1 MSEEVAEGAPQTA
14 RYATGAMFGV
24 SAVTVWATWL
34 VVTRLG
40 VTTTLA
46 VYDLTMLRFGA
57 AGLLLFPIVL
67 RKGLALERLGALR
80 LFILVCSAGA
90 PYVLVAAS
98 GLKLAPVAHAG
109 ALLPGSMPLFVALL
123 SFLLTRERFGA
134 SRLIG
139 YALIAIGGAAIAG
152 PTALSFGDTQMGH
165 ILLLIGAFVW
175 AGYAIVLRASGLD
188 SLHAAALVST
198 GSLILYGPVYLA
210 FHGLHGMD
218 APLRDIVIQ
227 TLFQG
232 VMVSIVAL
240 FLFGK
245 GIELLGASAGAAF
258 SALVPPM
265 AALIAIPLLGETPSL
280 IEQIALLC
288 VSLGVYLASGGRAP
302 SLRIGRR
309 G

>member
-1 MSEEVAEGAPQTA
+1 MSEEIVESAPQTA

-24 SAVTVWATWL
+24 SAVTIWATWIA
-34 VVTRLG
+34 VTRLG
-40 VTTTLA
+40 VTTTLS

-57 AGLLLFPIVL
+57 AGVLLFPVVL
-67 RKGLALERLGALR
+67 RKGIALERLGALR
-80 LFILVCSAGA
+80 LLILVCSAGA

-98 GLKLAPVAHAG
+98 GLRLAPAAHAG

-123 SFLLTRERFGA
+123 SAVLTRERFTS

-152 PTALSFGDTQMGH
+152 PTAFSLGETQLGH
-165 ILLLIGAFVW
+165 LLLLSAAFIW
-175 AGYAIVLRASGLD
+175 ACYAIVLRASGLE

-198 GSLILYGPVYLA
+198 GSLILYAPVYFA
-210 FHGLHGMD
+210 FHGLHGLD

-232 VMVSIVAL
+232 VMVSVVAL

-245 GIELLGASAGAAF
+245 GIEILGASAGAAF

-265 AALIAIPLLGETPSL
+265 AALIAIPILGETPSL
-280 IEQIALLC
+280 VEQIALLC
-288 VSLGVYLASGGRAP
+288 VSIGVYLASGGKAP
-302 SLRIGRR
+302 RLHMLRR

>member
-14 RYATGAMFGV
+14 RYATGAMFGL

-40 VTTTLA
+40 VTTTLS

-67 RKGLALERLGALR
+67 RKGLALERLGPLR
-80 LFILVCSAGA
+80 LLILVCSAGA

-98 GLKLAPVAHAG
+98 GLRLAPVAHAG

-123 SFLLTRERFGA
+123 SFLLTHERFGA

-152 PTALSFGDTQMGH
+152 PTAVSFGDTQIGH
-165 ILLLIGAFVW
+165 ILLLVAAFIW

-302 SLRIGRR
+302 SLRIGWR